1 MAGPVKEIEMQ
12 AAHRSSLT
20 RLKPSW
26 ATRIC
31 LCACVRV
38 AGFNLANAEDQA
50 AILRLRQIAATG
62 PALEIERWDASNFFF
77 LLFTV
82 RPISSYYL
90 LYYYDMAAS
99 KLKRKRN

>member
-31 LCACVRV
+31 LFLFVRV
-38 AGFNLANAEDQA
+38 AGFNLVNAEARPQFYVFD
-50 AILRLRQIAATG
+50 RLRWLAQ
-62 PALEIERWDASNFFF
+62 R
-77 LLFTV
+77 
-82 RPISSYYL
+82 
-90 LYYYDMAAS
+90 
-99 KLKRKRN
+99 